1 MKKELKDCKVT
12 LRCTQTQKNELIKQA
27 NNLNMPLTTYA
38 SDKLF
43 NGKERNM
50 YARRKLC
57 TTLVK
62 GNNKIDIALNTLF
75 EIQSNEIAKEDV
87 IQLLHALKKEI
98 QL

>member
-1 MKKELKDCKVT
+1 
-12 LRCTQTQKNELIKQA
+12 
-27 NNLNMPLTTYA
+27 
-38 SDKLF
+38 
-43 NGKERNM
+43 M

-62 GNNKIDIALNTLF
+62 GHNKIDIALNTLF